1 LTSDPIH
8 DEACEG
14 IDAMS
19 QASLSNQTT
28 TDTSAILSYPGFLRR
43 CLASATNGS
52 LLFYTWMTVLTAV
65 ALVGANAWANQ
76 VAAGMIVTHMT
87 DHVSW
92 GLYIANFTFCVGLA
106 AGGVMMVIPAY
117 LYDDEE
123 MHKVVIIGE
132 AVAIAAI
139 VMCTLSVL
147 VDLGRPD
154 RFWHMI
160 PGIGRFN
167 WPVSMLTWDVIVLNG
182 YLLINLHIVGYLLYM
197 RYLGR
202 RPDPRWYV
210 PFVFLSIIWA
220 ISIHTVT
227 AFLYCGL
234 GGRPFWNTALL
245 APRFLASAFVSGPA
259 FIILVMRVL
268 RITTGYASPPGPAKT
283 LIHIIRVAM
292 VINLVM
298 LASELFTV
306 FYTGGSHAISARY
319 LFLGLHGHGGLVPWI
334 WTATILNL
342 VGAVLFFMPTA
353 LERGPVRII
362 ACLLCIIGIWI
373 EKGMGLIIPGFI
385 PSTLHEIVEY
395 SPSIIEWKVTAGIWA
410 FGMLLLTLMLKL
422 IVTVFK
428 EQLVSRLADTSEAS

>member
-1 LTSDPIH
+1 MSD
-8 DEACEG
+8 
-14 IDAMS
+14 
-19 QASLSNQTT
+19 ASLSER
-28 TDTSAILSYPGFLRR
+28 TSRSSSALLSYPGFLRR
-43 CLASATNGS
+43 SCALATDGS
-52 LLFYTWMTVLTAV
+52 LGFYAWMVMLTAIS
-65 ALVGANAWANQ
+65 LVGANAWANQ
-76 VAAGMIVTHMT
+76 VADGMIVTNMT

-139 VMCTLSVL
+139 VMCILSVV

-167 WPVSMLTWDVIVLNG
+167 WPMSMLTWDIIVLNG

-197 RYLGR
+197 RYLGKH
-202 RPDPRWYV
+202 PNPMWYL
-210 PFVFLSIIWA
+210 PFVLLSIVWA

-259 FIILVMRVL
+259 FIILVMRIL
-268 RITTGYASPPGPAKT
+268 RITTGYAAPPGPAQT
-283 LIHIIRVAM
+283 LIQIIRVAM
-292 VINLVM
+292 VINLLM
-298 LASELFTV
+298 LASEIFTL
-306 FYTGGSHAISARY
+306 FYTGGAHGVSARY
-319 LFLGLHGHGGLVPWI
+319 LFFGLHGQFGLVPWI
-334 WTATILNL
+334 WTAIVFNII
-342 VGAVLFFMPTA
+342 GAILFFMPA
-353 LERGPVRII
+353 AMERGSVRIV
-362 ACLLCIIGIWI
+362 ACLLCIVGIWI

-395 SPSIIEWKVTAGIWA
+395 SPSIVEWKVTAGVWA
-410 FGMLLLTLMLKL
+410 FGLLALTVILKV
-422 IVTVFK
+422 ISTVFTG
-428 EQLVSRLADTSEAS
+428 QLNRGQLTGATEA